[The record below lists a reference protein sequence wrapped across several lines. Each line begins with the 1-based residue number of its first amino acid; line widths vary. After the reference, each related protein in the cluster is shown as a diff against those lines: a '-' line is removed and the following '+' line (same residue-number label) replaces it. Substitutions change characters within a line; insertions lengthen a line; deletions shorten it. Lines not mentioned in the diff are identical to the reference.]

1 MSRSTTLWPSAD
13 DDVSKETGHSIIYV
27 RHQQKLISADG
38 PLVARSHSAIAVL

>member
-1 MSRSTTLWPSAD
+1 MSRSTTLWPSA